1 MGGAQSRRSLRRGRG
16 PAGHVG
22 LTDLEPAAAWSP
34 IEREARTAYGRL
46 VALLA
51 ARSGDLAGAQDA
63 LSDAL
68 VAALERWPVDGL
80 PGNPQA
86 WLLTVARRRSID
98 DARRRTRSDAAQAE
112 LMRMQDEADAVANAE
127 QPFPDVR
134 LGLMLACAHPAID
147 AGARTPLMLQAVL
160 GLSAER
166 MASAFLTSPAAMTKR
181 LVRAK
186 AKIAAAGVRF
196 TVPEAETLGERM
208 EPVLDAVYA
217 AFTLARDDS
226 GDGALEGEALWL
238 GRVLA
243 EVAPGEPEAA
253 GLLALMLF
261 VSARSPVASTASFVP
276 LSRQDPAAWD
286 HARMVEAETLLRAAG
301 RLARPGRFQIEA
313 AIQAVHA
320 DRRRSTRID
329 WAAILTLYNGLV
341 VAAPTIGAQVA
352 RAAALA
358 QSGDPTAALAALD
371 ELDPARVLVHQ
382 PYWAARAFTLAAA
395 GQTAEAA
402 DAYLR
407 AAGLTER
414 PAIRAWLLEQR
425 VALAN

>member
-1 MGGAQSRRSLRRGRG
+1 VKG
-16 PAGHVG
+16 
-22 LTDLEPAAAWSP
+22 LEPGPPWSP

-63 LSDAL
+63 LADAL
-68 VAALERWPVDGL
+68 VAALERWPIDGL
-80 PGNPQA
+80 PRNPQA

-98 DARRRTRSDAAQAE
+98 HARRRTRADAAQAE
-112 LMRMQDEADAVANAE
+112 IIRMQDEADAAVNEE
-127 QPFPDVR
+127 QPFPDER
-134 LGLMLACAHPAID
+134 LGLMLACAHPSID

-160 GLSAER
+160 GLSADR
-166 MASAFLTSPAAMTKR
+166 MASAFLTSPVAMTKR

-196 TVPEAETLGERM
+196 SVPGPETLAERM
-208 EPVLDAVYA
+208 EPVLDAIYA

-226 GDGALEGEALWL
+226 GDAGLEGEAVWL

-261 VSARSPVASTASFVP
+261 VSARAPVVSTGAFIP

-286 HARMVEAETLLRAAG
+286 GARMIEAETLLRAAG

-320 DRRRSTRID
+320 NRRRSQRID
-329 WAAILTLYNGLV
+329 WTAILTLYDGLI
-341 VAAPTIGAQVA
+341 VASPTIGARIA
-352 RAAALA
+352 RAAAIA
-358 QSGDPTAALAALD
+358 QSGDPIAALAALD
-371 ELDPARVLVHQ
+371 ELDPARSSAHQ
-382 PYWAARAFTLAAA
+382 PYWAARAFALAAA
-395 GQTAEAA
+395 GRKTEAA

-425 VALAN
+425 TYLANR